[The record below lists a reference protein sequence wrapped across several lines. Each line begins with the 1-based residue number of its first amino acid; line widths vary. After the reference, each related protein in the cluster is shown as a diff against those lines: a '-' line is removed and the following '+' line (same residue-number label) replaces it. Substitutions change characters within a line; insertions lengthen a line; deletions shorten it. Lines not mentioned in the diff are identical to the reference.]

1 MPRWKMS
8 MSRLFKMIKIERL
21 SFVWKQ
27 MKIQLRM
34 RALTAFSVILY
45 LAQPAIFSTVGYFLA
60 RTAGHPAPDLVHT
73 VIGSGIMG
81 VWSTVL
87 FTSFYDLLADRREGV
102 LELIVGSP
110 TSLFTVLTIR
120 TFTNVLT
127 GTISLVLSIA
137 ATILIFNF
145 LPPAQNIPVVLISLG
160 ILLLSFWCMGIF
172 IVHLQ
177 AVSRITGFLVN
188 YLELPVTILA
198 GFMFPPELLP
208 GWARWITAILPM
220 SWAVRSLNLSFQPGT
235 ALSVLWMYWSVA
247 LGVSALFFV
256 ITLFMSRRVHNM
268 IRVNGELGAI

>member
-1 MPRWKMS
+1 
-8 MSRLFKMIKIERL
+8 MSRLFRITKLERL
-21 SFVWKQ
+21 TFIWKQ
-27 MKIQLRM
+27 MRIQLRM

-60 RTAGHPAPDLVHT
+60 RTAGRPAPDFVHT

-127 GTISLVLSIA
+127 GAISLVLSIA

-145 LPPAQNIPVVLISLG
+145 LPPAQNIPAILVSLG

-208 GWARWITAILPM
+208 GWARWITGILPM
-220 SWAVRSLNLSFQPGT
+220 SWAVRGLNLSFQSGAVPSAIWT
-235 ALSVLWMYWSVA
+235 YWSAA
-247 LGVSALFFV
+247 LGISALFLV
-256 ITLFMSRRVHNM
+256 ITLFMSRQVHNM
-268 IRVNGELGAI
+268 IRVNGELGSI

>member
-1 MPRWKMS
+1 MLRWKMCT
-8 MSRLFKMIKIERL
+8 SRLFKMIKIERL
-21 SFVWKQ
+21 PLVWKQ

-34 RALTAFSVILY
+34 RSLTAFSVILY

-60 RTAGHPAPDLVHT
+60 RTAGHPAPDFIYT

-87 FTSFYDLLADRREGV
+87 FTSFYDILADRREGV

-137 ATILIFNF
+137 ATILIFDF
-145 LPPAQNIPVVLISLG
+145 LPPAQNIPAILVSLG
-160 ILLLSFWCMGIF
+160 ILLLSFWCLGIF

-188 YLELPVTILA
+188 YLEFPVTIFA
-198 GFMFPPELLP
+198 GFMFPPEILP
-208 GWARWITAILPM
+208 GWARWVTSILPM
-220 SWAVRSLNLSFQPGT
+220 SWAVRSLNLSFQSGT
-235 ALSVLWMYWSVA
+235 TLSALWMDWSAA
-247 LGVSALFFV
+247 LGLSSLFLI
-256 ITLFMSRRVHNM
+256 ITIFMSRRVHNM
-268 IRVNGELGAI
+268 MRVNGELGSI

>member
-1 MPRWKMS
+1 
-8 MSRLFKMIKIERL
+8 MSRLFKTMKLNRL

-27 MKIQLRM
+27 MKVQLRM
-34 RALTAFSVILY
+34 RAMTVFSIILL

-60 RTAGHPAPDLVHT
+60 RAAGHARPDFIHT

-87 FTSFYDLLADRREGV
+87 FTSFYDILADRREGV

-110 TSLFTVLTIR
+110 TPLFTVLTIR

-127 GTISLVLSIA
+127 GTISLLLSIA
-137 ATILIFNF
+137 ATILIFDF
-145 LPPAQNIPVVLISLG
+145 LPPAQNIPAVLVSLG
-160 ILLLSFWCMGIF
+160 ILLLSFWCLGIF

-208 GWARWITAILPM
+208 NWARWATGILPM
-220 SWAVRSLNLSFQPGT
+220 SWAVKSLNLSFQSGT
-235 ALSVLWMYWSVA
+235 ALSALWMDWMVA
-247 LGVSALFFV
+247 LGLSGLFLFV
-256 ITLFMSRRVHNM
+256 TLFMSRRVHNM
-268 IRVNGELGAI
+268 IRVNGELSSI